1 MSNVYTWMFTPY
13 RYTKQREFSCIADTL
28 EEARN
33 KAFAFIEEMN
43 RTQDMIDQ
51 IWRQIRENLT
61 RVHLCEEETEDN
73 TKELV
78 LKKQKLILELPAM
91 ISMGNLPDVSS
102 FTKSN
107 LAEIILTSPTA
118 KRFYPISVN

>member
-1 MSNVYTWMFTPY
+1 MYSWTFIPY
-13 RYTKQREFSCIADTL
+13 RYNKERVFCCIADTL

-43 RTQDMIDQ
+43 RIQDMIDQ
-51 IWRQIRENLT
+51 IWRQIRENVT
-61 RVHLCEEETEDN
+61 RVHLCENQTEDN

-78 LKKQKLILELPAM
+78 LQKEKLILELPAM
-91 ISMGNLPDVSS
+91 ISMGNLPDLSS

-107 LAEIILTSPTA
+107 LAEIILTSPSA
-118 KRFYPISVN
+118 KLFYPISLN